1 MNLNIGV
8 VLRLILNK
16 RPYTVADGDH
26 ALDAVFRRHGNL
38 NGVHSA
44 VLSKVELAVYHR
56 IAKVS
61 HGRVCG
67 NREVFVLC
75 FEIIQLELGDLS
87 VDVLNS
93 VLQQISQLRIV
104 IRNASRL
111 RTVCAAD
118 HLHIAK
124 HHFRVTD
131 KV

>member
-67 NREVFVLC
+67 NREVFVLS

-93 VLQQISQLRIV
+93 VLQQISQLRAL

-124 HHFRVTD
+124 HHFRVAD